1 MCIPYFTKASE
12 IWRRHRHKCIKLTMS
27 ATLFFYW
34 TPRVNWFWQA
44 FSRRLIMTKF
54 WRTQI
59 YFFQTAGVK
68 GIFRTLCWSRQT
80 PGFHKTILEFVKRHM
95 FILWSIYDNHRICHF
110 YFTKL
115 HVSYYHFPNSV
126 TLRFIEQARIFTQ
139 RFPNRYRLDLQNQ

>member
-1 MCIPYFTKASE
+1 
-12 IWRRHRHKCIKLTMS
+12 
-27 ATLFFYW
+27 
-34 TPRVNWFWQA
+34 
-44 FSRRLIMTKF
+44 MTKF

-95 FILWSIYDNHRICHF
+95 FILRSIYDKHRICHF

-126 TLRFIEQARIFTQ
+126 TLRFIKQARNFTQ
-139 RFPNRYRLDLQNQ
+139 RFPHRYRLDLQNQYNLHTEPKANQYTDQSYSVSVRWIVLKHFTNTWTVT